1 MRARRQHSVEFKQQ
15 IVEQLMSGAA
25 TLGQLSRQHSLSASL
40 IQTWREKYRGGGL
53 IEKPSREEQVLK
65 ARVAELERMVGRLAM
80 ENDLLKKA
88 DAYIRQ
94 QRNASSRVIT
104 AKDLGAPN
112 GRAKS

>member
-1 MRARRQHSVEFKQQ
+1 MRPRRQHSVEFKQQ
-15 IVEQLMSGAA
+15 IVEQLISGVAS
-25 TLGQLSRQHSLSASL
+25 LGQLSRQHGLSAAL
-40 IQTWREKYRGGGL
+40 IQTWRKKYRGGSL
-53 IEKPSREEQVLK
+53 IEKPSREEQALK

-104 AKDLGAPN
+104 AKDLEGPS
-112 GRAKS
+112 GRVKP